1 MLVPCYGNAA
11 MVLKCLIVLRILLA
25 CVPFILRDQ
34 LIVGLVPHP
43 ASSLNPLAPHAC
55 CARAG
60 THQVKP
66 HRCLLEHAT
75 CSHEW
80 CTNNRRDQYTSNTSY
95 FPPPYLFHPFTRRLK
110 TEGKKTALF
119 FPFHSHQS
127 TPISTNSISVS
138 GGKP

>member
-1 MLVPCYGNAA
+1 